1 MTILDDAA
9 ALVAKRLGDQLSILT
24 IERLVVGLFFTGVKL
39 SNGRAGVSYTAVKE
53 IPDAVCCPTSFGKG
67 FDPTRLCGTPAQ
79 KLLDR
84 HVSSN
89 PIRTGAAIAALNAL
103 SATCFEAG
111 LDGGY
116 RVEEGVD
123 ALDTVEIPEGATVVL
138 VGAMVP
144 AIRRIKAAGV
154 DYWILEKDPRTLK
167 GDELAHYAPAE
178 KSGEIVPR
186 ADVLIAT
193 AATMV
198 TESLEPILKA
208 ARPDAAVTVLGP
220 TAGFVPEP
228 LFERGV
234 DVVGGLMV
242 KQADE
247 LLDLLA
253 SGGSGYHFFGSLSS
267 RTVIRR

>member
-1 MTILDDAA
+1 MTILDDAT
-9 ALVAKRLGDQLSILT
+9 ALVRKRLGERFSTLT

-39 SNGRAGVSYTAVKE
+39 SNGQAGISYTPVKE

-67 FDPTRLCGTPAQ
+67 FDPTRLCGTRAA

-84 HVSSN
+84 HVSGH
-89 PIRTGAAIAALNAL
+89 PIRTSAAIATLNAL
-103 SATCFEAG
+103 SATCFGAG
-111 LDGGY
+111 LDGGHLL
-116 RVEEGVD
+116 EEEVD
-123 ALDTVEIPEGATVVL
+123 ALDTVQIPEGATVVL

-144 AIRRIKAAGV
+144 AIKRIEAAGV
-154 DYWILEKDPRTLK
+154 DFWILEKDPRTLK
-167 GDELAHYAPAE
+167 GDEIAHYVPAE
-178 KSGEIVPR
+178 RSGEIIPD

-198 TESLEPILKA
+198 TESLEPILEA
-208 ARPDAAVTVLGP
+208 ARPDATITVLGP

-234 DVVGGLMV
+234 DVVGGLRV

-253 SGGSGYHFFGSLSS
+253 SGGSGYHFFGRLAS